1 MALTVAELNFYE
13 NVPKTLKEIAKHLG
27 TIAEASA
34 HEAAA
39 TKKVVVENAPQ
50 PETTK
55 VKSDLSNLNPTW
67 DEERKAVFIPIINK
81 YLDAKR
87 SAKEMTWDEAMAY
100 AKKAGKELP
109 SQHEMFAILFYKD
122 EINAILEEHGGDL
135 LTEWAWAST
144 ENSANI
150 AWYVYFGNGY
160 VNPYR
165 KYGSN
170 SVRAVAAI

>member
-1 MALTVAELNFYE
+1 MTQAELNFLE
-13 NVPKTLKEIAKHLG
+13 GVPRTLKEIAKHLG

-50 PETTK
+50 PETTE

-87 SAKEMTWDEAMAY
+87 SEKEMTWDEAMAY

-109 SQHEMFAILFYKD
+109 SQHEMFAILFFKD

-135 LTEWAWAST
+135 LNEWAWAST
-144 ENSANI
+144 EFSANV
-150 AWYVYFGNGY
+150 AWLVYFGGGY
-160 VNPYR
+160 VSIAGKCNTY
-165 KYGSN
+165 Y
-170 SVRAVAAI
+170 VRAVAAI

>member
-1 MALTVAELNFYE
+1 MTQAELNFLE
-13 NVPKTLKEIAKHLG
+13 GVPRTLKEIAKHLG

-34 HEAAA
+34 HEAAT

-50 PETTK
+50 PETTE

-81 YLDAKR
+81 YLDAKH
-87 SAKEMTWDEAMAY
+87 SEKEMTWGEAMAY

-109 SQHEMFAILFYKD
+109 SQHEMFAILFFKD

-144 ENSANI
+144 EYSALY
-150 AWYVYFGNGY
+150 AWYVFFNIGTVPLTNKSD
-160 VNPYR
+160 PYC
-165 KYGSN
+165 
-170 SVRAVAAI
+170 VRAVAAI

>member
-1 MALTVAELNFYE
+1 MTQAELNFLE
-13 NVPKTLKEIAKHLG
+13 GVPRTLKEIAKHLG

-34 HEAAA
+34 HEAAS
-39 TKKVVVENAPQ
+39 TKKVVVENAPSQ
-50 PETTK
+50 ETTE

-81 YLDAKR
+81 YLDAKH
-87 SAKEMTWDEAMAY
+87 SAKEMTWDEAMTY

-109 SQHEMFAILFYKD
+109 SQHEMFAILFFKD

-144 ENSANI
+144 EYSAYN
-150 AWYVYFGNGY
+150 AWIVYFNNGY
-160 VNPYR
+160 VYADF
-165 KYGSN
+165 KYSYLY
-170 SVRAVAAI
+170 VRAVAAI

>member
-1 MALTVAELNFYE
+1 MTQAELNFLE
-13 NVPKTLKEIAKHLG
+13 GVPRTLKEIAKHLG

-34 HEAAA
+34 HEAAT
-39 TKKVVVENAPQ
+39 TKKVVVENAPSQ
-50 PETTK
+50 ETTE

-109 SQHEMFAILFYKD
+109 SQHEMFAILFFKD
-122 EINAILEEHGGDL
+122 EINAILDEHGGDL

-144 ENSANI
+144 ELSAYS
-150 AWYVYFGNGY
+150 AWLVYFNYGYVYAGGKSDG
-160 VNPYR
+160 V
-165 KYGSN
+165 SC
-170 SVRAVAAI
+170 VRAVAAI